1 MKPALFAFP
10 NNSNEPWRLI
20 KLPKMI
26 PRVVSAQ
33 VTCTVVTGVL
43 ARSRYG

>member
-20 KLPKMI
+20 KLLKTI
-26 PRVVSAQ
+26 PSVVSAQ
-33 VTCTVVTGVL
+33 VTCPVVMGVRV
-43 ARSRYG
+43 RSRYG